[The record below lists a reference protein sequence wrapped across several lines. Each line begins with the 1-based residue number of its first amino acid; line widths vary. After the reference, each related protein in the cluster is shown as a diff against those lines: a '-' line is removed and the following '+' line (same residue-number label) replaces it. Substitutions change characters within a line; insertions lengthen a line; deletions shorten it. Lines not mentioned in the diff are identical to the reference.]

1 MMERR
6 EFLKK
11 AIGAP
16 AILGFPTI
24 VPRHVLGAGVV
35 APSDKITFG
44 AIGVGSKGTGDM
56 RAWLAKDDVR
66 VVAVCDVREES
77 RQRAKQLVDARNG
90 DTNCATY
97 NDFREL
103 LSRND
108 IDAVNIASGERWHT
122 LISIEAARRRKHI
135 FCQKPLALTVE
146 ESKAIREAV
155 QRY

>member
-1 MMERR
+1 MERR

-11 AIGAP
+11 AVTAP
-16 AILGFPTI
+16 ASRGLPMI

-66 VVAVCDVREES
+66 VVAVCDVREEF
-77 RQRAKQLVDARNG
+77 RERAKQLVDARNG
-90 DTNCATY
+90 DKNCATY

-103 LSRND
+103 LERKD
-108 IDAVNIASGERWHT
+108 IDA
-122 LISIEAARRRKHI
+122 
-135 FCQKPLALTVE
+135 
-146 ESKAIREAV
+146 
-155 QRY
+155 

>member
-6 EFLKK
+6 EFLEK
-11 AIGAP
+11 ANGAP

-35 APSDKITFG
+35 APSDRITFG

-66 VVAVCDVREES
+66 IVAVCDVREQY
-77 RQRAKQLVDARNG
+77 RQRAKELVDARNG
-90 DTNCATY
+90 DKSCAMY

-103 LSRND
+103 LARPD
-108 IDAVNIASGERWHT
+108 I
-122 LISIEAARRRKHI
+122 
-135 FCQKPLALTVE
+135 
-146 ESKAIREAV
+146 
-155 QRY
+155 